1 MAVQLTILRGPE
13 SGKSYQF
20 EDNIITIGSGRNNTL
35 VIRDNDVSTQHCQ
48 LVRLQHD
55 YDIEDLNS
63 RYGTFVNGQKLEGD
77 KWLLKNGSIIELG
90 SQITLEYRQLD
101 PGSEVDSSPIFMR
114 EGDPGSQ
121 PCLVLV
127 EEALIKE
134 AYLLQSE
141 EITLGRS
148 VGNDIVVTV
157 SDISRTH
164 ARLTWKDG
172 NYHIED
178 MKSRNGTFVNGV
190 ALEASQ
196 SITLDHSDVIRLG
209 ALTQFHFVYRS
220 DLPDEWDPIHPNDVE
235 KKRSTQELTMPFLAA
250 SRREGTRE
258 IGADMSEGE
267 LNDHILIAYA
277 REDWEDIVAPIVLN
291 LEDAKQKVWV
301 DQHLRPGSEPWQAA
315 LEHAQTECWLLV
327 VVVSPDAMRAAYVKD
342 LYRYFYNREK
352 PIILVDYKAV
362 TRLPF
367 QLAQMP
373 RIIYDRESPG
383 KMFRRLL
390 LEIIQLKPRYL
401 DPDNGENGNG
411 EPSTE

>member
-1 MAVQLTILRGPE
+1 MAVKLTILRGPN
-13 SGKSYQF
+13 SGKSYDF
-20 EDNIITIGSGRNNTL
+20 EDNTITIGSGRNNTL
-35 VIRDNDVSTQHCQ
+35 IIRDNDVSTDHCR
-48 LVRLQHD
+48 LIRLQHD
-55 YDIEDLNS
+55 YDIEDVGS
-63 RYGTFVNGQKLEGD
+63 RYGTFVNGQKLGD
-77 KWLLKNGSIIELG
+77 DPVLLKSGSIIELG
-90 SQITLEYRQLD
+90 SQVTLEYRQLD
-101 PGSEVDSSPIFMR
+101 PETEIDARPIFMR

-127 EEALIKE
+127 EDALIKE

-148 VGNDIVVTV
+148 VGNDIVVSV

-164 ARLTWKDG
+164 ARLSWVDG
-172 NYHIED
+172 NYQLED
-178 MKSRNGTFVNGV
+178 MKSRNGTFVNGIAV
-190 ALEASQ
+190 EPE
-196 SITLDHSDVIRLG
+196 TPVVLDHSDVIRLG

-220 DLPDEWDPIHPNDVE
+220 DLPDEWDPIHPNE
-235 KKRSTQELTMPFLAA
+235 AAKKKRTSEEMTMPFILAA
-250 SRREGTRE
+250 RREGTRE
-258 IGADMSEGE
+258 LGATINEGD

-315 LEHAQTECWLLV
+315 LEHAQTECWLMV
-327 VVVSPDAMRAAYVKD
+327 IVVSPDAMRTAYVKD
-342 LYRYFYNREK
+342 VYRYFYNREK

-401 DPDNGENGNG
+401 ETYKDADE
-411 EPSTE
+411 E

>member
-1 MAVQLTILRGPE
+1 MAVQLTILRGPN
-13 SGKSYQF
+13 SGRTYQF
-20 EDNIITIGSGRNNTL
+20 EDNVISIGSGRNNTL

-48 LVRLQHD
+48 LIRLQQD
-55 YDIEDLNS
+55 YDIEDLGS
-63 RYGTFVNGQKLEGD
+63 RYGTFVNGQKLTND
-77 KWLLKNGSIIELG
+77 KWLLKSGAIIELG

-101 PGSEVDSSPIFMR
+101 PEGSGNSRPIFMR

-121 PCLVLV
+121 PVLVLV
-127 EEALIKE
+127 NEALIKE

-148 VGNDIVVTV
+148 VGNDIVVTA

-164 ARLTWKDG
+164 ARLRWADDH
-172 NYHIED
+172 YEIED

-190 ALEASQ
+190 ALEEGTK
-196 SITLDHSDVIRLG
+196 TLLEHSDVIRLG
-209 ALTQFHFVYRS
+209 ALTKFHFVYRA
-220 DLPDEWDPIHPNDVE
+220 DLPEEWDPIHPDDAE
-235 KKRSTQELTMPFLAA
+235 KQRTTQEVTMPFMTAA
-250 SRREGTRE
+250 RREGTRE
-258 IGADMSEGE
+258 LGANVSEGD
-267 LNDHILIAYA
+267 LIDHILITYA

-301 DQHLRPGSEPWQAA
+301 DQHLRPGSEPWVGAM
-315 LEHAQTECWLLV
+315 EHAQTECWLLV
-327 VVVSPDAMRAAYVKD
+327 VVVSPDAMRTAYVKD

-352 PIILVDYKAV
+352 PIILVDYKTV

-390 LEIIQLKPRYL
+390 LEIIQLKPRYVDEEHATDL
-401 DPDNGENGNG
+401 PTDDD
-411 EPSTE
+411 